1 MIPVPSLSSGIPMR
15 NRFILGLLYLFLVV
29 DVLNGPLRYYMSSIG
44 LSTLMYLP
52 KLIIG
57 VVVITA
63 TLRTLYRGL
72 VRPVFAT
79 TLVVFVVYFLIGWI
93 FTSNLLQAA
102 FGVFVLLPLI
112 YSVLAEPALR
122 QAGNRLMPFIA
133 LLWATAAVGVV
144 FDYLWDMPWTG
155 LTYQLVETEIEGS
168 REWTTFGVER
178 VAGFAR
184 ASFAAA
190 DQLLLLALPLMFFS
204 RSRILRILIWLT
216 TGMLIYLTTTKKTG
230 GIFLILTLLIPLMN
244 FAFAPALLRHAL
256 TMSVPILIA
265 AIGIGLPLSTIV
277 VTYRLNLDSLLSQV
291 LFASFEDRLTVVWP
305 AGLQLLIERGSAVFG
320 RGIGGIGAAQ
330 NYFEQTVYS
339 PADNLY
345 LYLYV
350 TFGILALG
358 FMAAYV
364 WNLTHLDTQRSAW
377 SRMIWTIGIAILAH
391 GWAGNVLE
399 GSMTA
404 TMMGV
409 TLAYAHTEWQR
420 RLATVRQIRIE
431 RQCAISSPHR
441 FATPWMP

>member
-1 MIPVPSLSSGIPMR
+1 M
-15 NRFILGLLYLFLVV
+15 
-29 DVLNGPLRYYMSSIG
+29 
-44 LSTLMYLP
+44 
-52 KLIIG
+52 
-57 VVVITA
+57 
-63 TLRTLYRGL
+63 
-72 VRPVFAT
+72 
-79 TLVVFVVYFLIGWI
+79 
-93 FTSNLLQAA
+93 
-102 FGVFVLLPLI
+102 
-112 YSVLAEPALR
+112 
-122 QAGNRLMPFIA
+122 
-133 LLWATAAVGVV
+133 

-216 TGMLIYLTTTKKTG
+216 SGMLIYLTTTKKTG

-277 VTYRLNLDSLLSQV
+277 VTYRLNLDSLFSQV